1 MPIRILIVDDHAIV
15 RDGLKKLLQV
25 QPGFEVVGEAAD
37 GTEAI
42 QRTLDLKPDILLL
55 DLSMPRLD
63 GLGVLKAL
71 ANSACDVRCILLTA
85 SIEPEETLDAL
96 RLGARGIVLKES
108 VSELLYKCI
117 RTVMAG
123 EFWVGHQRIG
133 DLVHSLRTIQP
144 DLRRGSSPAS
154 TLTPRELQIIAAI
167 VDGASNKDIAGQCGI
182 SEQTV
187 KNHLM
192 HIFDKLG
199 VSNRL
204 ELALYVVHH
213 KLLARSGA
221 AKIVGP
227 ASSRRS
233 VSNVERAA
241 EVDRSRG
248 ASARDGIE
256 RQGKRPRSGA

>member
-1 MPIRILIVDDHAIV
+1 MDQVSIRILIADDHAIV
-15 RDGLKKLLQV
+15 RDGLKKLLMAQ
-25 QPGFEVVGEAAD
+25 QGFAVVGEAAD
-37 GTEAI
+37 GAEAI
-42 QRTLDLKPDILLL
+42 QRTLDLKPDVLLL

-71 ANSACDVRCILLTA
+71 SNSACDVRCILLTA

-108 VSELLYKCI
+108 VTELLYKCI

-133 DLVHSLRTIQP
+133 DLVHSLRMVEPELTQGP
-144 DLRRGSSPAS
+144 SPAS
-154 TLTPRELQIIAAI
+154 TLTARELQIIAAI
-167 VDGASNKDIAGQCGI
+167 VDGAANKDTGRQCGI

-213 KLLARSGA
+213 KLLARSGTARIA
-221 AKIVGP
+221 AP
-227 ASSRRS
+227 ASS
-233 VSNVERAA
+233 AA
-241 EVDRSRG
+241 
-248 ASARDGIE
+248 
-256 RQGKRPRSGA
+256 GKRHAAADRAR